1 MDILFGCLVYLA
13 STWVFNRSF
22 SAIDA
27 SVVVFFALAPDLDFV
42 PFLLLRRRL
51 KLVSHWFIHFPL
63 LYIPIGAI
71 WVWLASRGEW
81 FFVVSFIL
89 ASLAHFLHDSKAVQ
103 GVQWLWPISRAGWAI
118 EGLGLVRVELE
129 ERKLVYDW
137 LRQQASERNILDEI
151 RLRVGKHRPKW
162 LDR

>member
-13 STWVFNRSF
+13 SSLLFNRSP
-22 SAIDA
+22 SAVDA
-27 SVVVFFALAPDLDFV
+27 GVVVFFALAPDLDLI

-63 LYIPIGAI
+63 IYIPIGAML
-71 WVWLASRGEW
+71 VWLASREEW
-81 FFVVSFIL
+81 FYVVSFIL

-103 GVQWLWPISRAGWAI
+103 GVQWLWPVSQAGWAI
-118 EGLGLVRVELE
+118 SEHGLVRVEPI
-129 ERKLVYDW
+129 ERKLVYDR
-137 LRQQASERNILDEI
+137 LRQGALERNILDEI